1 MTNRI
6 SKPNTDT
13 DIDLAERLAQ
23 PGNRH
28 FVMVAGAG
36 SGKTTSLIKALD
48 HLAKTQGE
56 DFRHQGKQ
64 IACITYTDIAVEEI
78 EGDVGHDPLFHVS
91 TIHSFLWS
99 VIKPFQKDLRTWVK
113 GKLDQKID
121 EAEATLANPRARQ
134 ATKDREALNIEK
146 YKNQKDRIDQ
156 VSNFRYGTGSDYLK
170 GVLGHSDILAIGPD
184 FIETQQ
190 LMRRLIAQRF
200 PITFVDESQDTDPNF
215 VGAML
220 KIARE
225 LPNDFCLGFF
235 GDPVQKIYMQGAG
248 PIPIEDGWETLRKP
262 ENFRCPQKVL
272 QVINRIRAEDDGL
285 EQTGGRMEEK
295 NGELV
300 PVQGTARIIILPAD
314 ERRQE
319 RLEET
324 RNWLSEQDD
333 DESWAGQGEE
343 GDLRLLV
350 LLHRM
355 AANRLGFPNIY
366 SALNDKAP
374 ENLKAGLTDGTAW
387 VFKPFLPYILPLV
400 LAYRQ
405 DMDFE
410 VMRLLRKYCPRLQP
424 ENLAGQETATSLSSL
439 KEDLEKLSELIS
451 EETKHTIGDVI
462 AFINEK
468 QLAIL
473 DERFDELSEV
483 YEEKTPIEEDAPENS
498 GHRFMLCNA
507 NELWGHRRYIEE
519 LSPFATQQGVKGA
532 EFEKV
537 LVIIDDEEGKT
548 NTFSYGK
555 YFGARDLSDTD
566 NKNIAEGRDSVVD
579 RTRRLFY
586 VCCSRALHDLA
597 VVVFA
602 EDQAKMRTAILAKGF
617 FDPNDVHV
625 LP

>member
-1 MTNRI
+1 MTSRI

-13 DIDLAERLAQ
+13 DLDLAERLAR

-56 DFRHQGKQ
+56 DFRRQGKQ

-91 TIHSFLWS
+91 TIHSFLWT
-99 VIKPFQKDLRTWVK
+99 VIKPFQKDLRTWIK
-113 GKLDQKID
+113 GKLVQKIE
-121 EAEATLANPRARQ
+121 EAEAKLANPRTRQ
-134 ATKDREALNIEK
+134 ATKDRETINIEK
-146 YKNQKDRIDQ
+146 YKDQKGKIDR
-156 VSNFRYGTGSDYLK
+156 VSNFRYGTGSDYLN

-184 FIETQQ
+184 FIDTQQ
-190 LMRRLIAQRF
+190 LMRRVIAQRF
-200 PITFVDESQDTDPNF
+200 PITFVDESQDTDPKF
-215 VGAML
+215 VSAMM

-225 LPNDFCLGFF
+225 LPNEFCLGFF

-248 PIPIEDGWETLRKP
+248 PIPIEEGWETLRKP

-272 QVINRIRAEDDGL
+272 QVINRIRAEDDKL
-285 EQTGGRMEEK
+285 VQTGGRMEDN

-300 PVQGTARIIILPAD
+300 PVQGTARIMILPAD

-324 RNWLSEQDD
+324 RSWLSELDD
-333 DESWAGQGEE
+333 DPSWADQEE

-374 ENLKAGLTDGTAW
+374 ENLKTGLTDGTAW
-387 VFKPFLPYILPLV
+387 VFKPFIPYILPLM

-405 DMDFE
+405 GMDFE
-410 VMRLLRKYCPRLQP
+410 VMRLLRKYCPGLQP
-424 ENLAGQETATSLSSL
+424 ENLAGKETAASLATLKQDLQSL
-439 KEDLEKLSELIS
+439 NELLSEGAS
-451 EETKHTIGDVI
+451 HSVGDVI
-462 AFINEK
+462 AFIKEK
-468 QLAIL
+468 RLAIL
-473 DERFDELSEV
+473 DERFDELLEV
-483 YEEKTPIEEDAPENS
+483 YKEATPLEVESPENS
-498 GHRFMLCNA
+498 GYRFMLCNA

-555 YFGARDLSDTD
+555 YFGSRELSDTD
-566 NKNIAEGRDSVVD
+566 ERNIAEGRDSVVD

-586 VCCSRALHDLA
+586 VCCSRALCDLA

-602 EDQAKMRTAILAKGF
+602 EDQEEMRKAILSKGF
-617 FDPNDVHV
+617 FDREDVHM
-625 LP
+625 LS